1 MARIWLIVM
10 YSTDE
15 ANMLDQMRIKDQV
28 KAALHEMY
36 GNTVMELTV

>member
-1 MARIWLIVM
+1 MTAGEVT
-10 YSTDE
+10 SE
-15 ANMLDQMRIKDQV
+15 IKDQV